1 MKAKVRFVIAAVVL
15 GLLMVGP
22 FGLTALLLFLDSKDA
37 EREAFAQ
44 FLLPRLPL
52 GGFMTVLGFIG
63 GVILLRSLFQQY
75 VHGLSRMAET
85 LRLMLGAN
93 RNFRVEPDGPPEVRE
108 LARAANDL
116 AQQRNELLDDV
127 EAQIRQAKA
136 TVEEE
141 KNRLAAL
148 MSELAMGVVVCNLD
162 GRILLY
168 NSRARLQFK
177 ALAQGP
183 TSMSGGALIGLG
195 RSIFSILERGQI
207 THSLENIQQRL
218 RRGSAEPTANFI
230 TATRGGALLRCQMA
244 PVLRTGAE
252 SSAVGVAQGASL
264 DNPPDPRA
272 ALHSGPA
279 PAAQSSALRNPAS
292 APLSGKGGD
301 EVRQAAPGQQERTT
315 ALPGDEL
322 QVTGYVLTIENITRN
337 FEREAE
343 RDQAL
348 QALTDGNR
356 AALGNIRAAVE
367 TLLDS
372 PEMEADFRERF
383 MRVISD
389 EASTMS
395 ARLDATMNRFA
406 DSLKTRWPLED
417 VLAVDILSAA
427 ARRIE
432 DRLKLPIKHEEQ
444 DASLWM
450 RVDSF
455 SLIQAITFLASRL
468 QDHYEIRELRLRLAA
483 DARMVFVDL
492 SWSGPTVSSE
502 TLYTWELEPMNVGS
516 ETSPLTLRDVV
527 ERHGGEIWYQ
537 RDKAAHRAF
546 FRFVLPAA
554 ATPDAPVVDQAQHL
568 HSDSRPEY
576 YDFDLFA
583 ARDAEGANIDLD
595 RKLTE
600 LAYSVFDTETT
611 GLQPS
616 QGDEII
622 QMGAVRIVNNR
633 LLRQEIF
640 DQLVDP
646 GIPLKPE
653 GIPIHGITEAM
664 VNGQPRLDVVLPAFH
679 EFCHETVLVA
689 HNAAFDMR
697 FFQLKEDSLG
707 VRFTQPVLDTLLLSA
722 VIHPN
727 QESHKL
733 ELIAERLGINVIGR
747 HTALGDAFVTGEVF
761 LKMVPLL
768 ADMGIHTLR
777 QALEASQKT
786 YFARIQY

>member
-1 MKAKVRFVIAAVVL
+1 MKAKFRFILAAGVL
-15 GLLMVGP
+15 GLLMTGP
-22 FGLTALLLFLDSKDA
+22 FALTALLLFADARDA
-37 EREAFAQ
+37 ERAAFAE
-44 FLLPRLPL
+44 FILPRLPL
-52 GGFMTVLGFIG
+52 GGLLTLMGFVA
-63 GVILLRSLFQQY
+63 GVILLRGLFQHY
-75 VHGLSRMAET
+75 VHGLLRMAET

-93 RNFRVEPDGPPEVRE
+93 RNFRVAPEGPPEVRE

-116 AQQRNELLDDV
+116 AQQRDELLNDV
-127 EAQIRQAKA
+127 ETQIRQAKA

-148 MSELAMGVVVCNLD
+148 MSELALGVVVCNLD

-230 TATRGGALLRCQMA
+230 TSTRSGQLLRAQMA
-244 PVLRTGAE
+244 PVLRTGATGPATAILAK
-252 SSAVGVAQGASL
+252 SD
-264 DNPPDPRA
+264 DNPP
-272 ALHSGPA
+272 G
-279 PAAQSSALRNPAS
+279 
-292 APLSGKGGD
+292 PLSGKGGD
-301 EVRQAAPGQQERTT
+301 DVSGQ
-315 ALPGDEL
+315 ALPAQEKILDNPLGAEQ

-348 QALTDGNR
+348 QSLTDGNR

-367 TLLDS
+367 TLIGS
-372 PEMEADFRERF
+372 PEMEADYRERF
-383 MRVISD
+383 TRVIAD
-389 EASTMS
+389 EAAAMSSKLETTMS
-395 ARLDATMNRFA
+395 RFA
-406 DSLKTRWPLED
+406 DALKTRWPLED
-417 VLAVDILSAA
+417 VLAVDILAAA

-432 DRLKLPIKHEEQ
+432 DRLQLPIKHEEQ
-444 DASLWM
+444 DVSLWM

-455 SLIQAITFLASRL
+455 ALIQAITFLAARL
-468 QDHYEIRELRLRLAA
+468 QDHYAIRELRLRLATEGS
-483 DARMVFVDL
+483 MVFVDL
-492 SWSGPTVSSE
+492 IWSGTPASSE
-502 TLYTWELEPMNVGS
+502 TLYTWELEPMNVGV
-516 ETSPLTLRDVV
+516 EVSPLTLRDVID
-527 ERHGGEIWYQ
+527 RHGAEIWYQ
-537 RDKAAHRAF
+537 RDKAAHNAF
-546 FRFVLPAA
+546 FRIVLPAA

-583 ARDAEGANIDLD
+583 ARDAEGSGIDPE

-611 GLQPS
+611 GLLPS
-616 QGDEII
+616 EGDEII

-646 GIPLKPE
+646 VIPLKPE
-653 GIPIHGITEAM
+653 GILIHGITEAM

-679 EFCHETVLVA
+679 EFCAETVLVA

-707 VRFTQPVLDTLLLSA
+707 VSFTQPVLDTLLLSA
-722 VIHPN
+722 VIHPS
-727 QESHKL
+727 QESHSL
-733 ELIAERLGINVIGR
+733 ESIAERLGINVIGR
-747 HTALGDAFVTGEVF
+747 HTALGDAYVTGEVF
-761 LKMVPLL
+761 LKMIPLL
-768 ADMGIHTLR
+768 ADMGIVTLR
-777 QALEASQKT
+777 QALDAAQKT
-786 YFARIQY
+786 YFARIKY

>member
-1 MKAKVRFVIAAVVL
+1 MKAKFRFMLAAGVL
-15 GLLMVGP
+15 GLLMTGP
-22 FGLTALLLFLDSKDA
+22 FALTALLLFADARDA
-37 EREAFAQ
+37 ERAAFAE

-52 GGFMTVLGFIG
+52 GGLMTLLGFIA
-63 GVILLRSLFQQY
+63 GVILLRSLFQHY
-75 VHGLSRMAET
+75 VLGLLRMAET

-93 RNFRVEPDGPPEVRE
+93 RNFRVAPEGPPEIRE

-116 AQQRNELLDDV
+116 AQQRDELLNDV
-127 EAQIRQAKA
+127 EEQIRQAKA

-148 MSELAMGVVVCNLD
+148 MSELALGVVVCNLD

-230 TATRGGALLRCQMA
+230 TSTRAGQLLRAQMA
-244 PVLRTGAE
+244 PVLGRVDPPKAAGAE
-252 SSAVGVAQGASL
+252 EGGAAVDAVNPLGVE
-264 DNPPDPRA
+264 
-272 ALHSGPA
+272 LH
-279 PAAQSSALRNPAS
+279 
-292 APLSGKGGD
+292 
-301 EVRQAAPGQQERTT
+301 
-315 ALPGDEL
+315 
-322 QVTGYVLTIENITRN
+322 VTGYVLTIENITRN

-367 TLLDS
+367 TLIDS
-372 PEMEADFRERF
+372 PEMEADYRERF
-383 MRVISD
+383 THVIAD
-389 EASTMS
+389 EAAAMS
-395 ARLDATMNRFA
+395 SKLEATMNRFA

-417 VLAVDILSAA
+417 VLAIDILAAA

-432 DRLKLPIKHEEQ
+432 DRLKLPIKHEDQ

-455 SLIQAITFLASRL
+455 ALIQAITFLASRL
-468 QDHYEIRELRLRLAA
+468 QDHYAIRELRLRLASEGS
-483 DARMVFVDL
+483 MVFVDL
-492 SWSGPTVSSE
+492 IWSGTPASSE
-502 TLYTWELEPMNVGS
+502 TLYTWELEPMTVGAD
-516 ETSPLTLRDVV
+516 TSPLTLRDVID
-527 ERHGGEIWYQ
+527 RHGGEIWYQ
-537 RDKAAHRAF
+537 RDKAAHNAF
-546 FRFVLPAA
+546 FRIVLPAA
-554 ATPDAPVVDQAQHL
+554 ATPDAPVMDQAQHL

-583 ARDAEGANIDLD
+583 ARDAEGSGIDLD

-600 LAYSVFDTETT
+600 LTYSVFDTETT

-616 QGDEII
+616 EGDEII

-646 GIPLKPE
+646 VIPLKPE

-679 EFCHETVLVA
+679 EFCAETVLVA
-689 HNAAFDMR
+689 HNAAFDLR

-727 QESHKL
+727 QESHHL
-733 ELIAERLGINVIGR
+733 ESIAERLGINVIGR
-747 HTALGDAFVTGEVF
+747 HTALGDAYVTGEVF
-761 LKMVPLL
+761 LKMIPLL
-768 ADMGIHTLR
+768 ADMGILTLR
-777 QALEASQKT
+777 QALDAAQKT
-786 YFARIQY
+786 YFARIRY

>member
-1 MKAKVRFVIAAVVL
+1 MKARLRFILAAGVL
-15 GLLMVGP
+15 GLLMTGP
-22 FGLTALLLFLDSKDA
+22 FALTAVLLLADAKDA
-37 EREAFAQ
+37 ERAAFAE

-52 GGFMTVLGFIG
+52 GGLITLFGFIAG
-63 GVILLRSLFQQY
+63 LTLLRALFQQY
-75 VHGLSRMAET
+75 VHGLLRMAET

-93 RNFRVEPDGPPEVRE
+93 RNFRVAPEGPPEVRE

-116 AQQRNELLDDV
+116 AQQRDALLNDV

-148 MSELAMGVVVCNLD
+148 MSELALGVIVCNLD

-177 ALAQGP
+177 SLAQGP

-218 RRGSAEPTANFI
+218 RKGSAEPTANFI
-230 TATRGGALLRCQMA
+230 TSTRTGQLLRAQMA
-244 PVLRTGAE
+244 PVLGTAAAGAQVTADPVGAE
-252 SSAVGVAQGASL
+252 Q
-264 DNPPDPRA
+264 
-272 ALHSGPA
+272 H
-279 PAAQSSALRNPAS
+279 
-292 APLSGKGGD
+292 
-301 EVRQAAPGQQERTT
+301 
-315 ALPGDEL
+315 
-322 QVTGYVLTIENITRN
+322 VTGYVLTIENITRN

-348 QALTDGNR
+348 HSLTDGSR

-372 PEMEADFRERF
+372 PEMEADYRERF
-383 MRVISD
+383 TRVIAD
-389 EASTMS
+389 EAAAMS
-395 ARLDATMNRFA
+395 ARLEATMSRFA

-417 VLAVDILSAA
+417 VLAIDIVAAA

-432 DRLKLPIKHEEQ
+432 DRLKLPIKHEDQ
-444 DASLWM
+444 DSSLWM
-450 RVDSF
+450 QVDSF
-455 SLIQAITFLASRL
+455 ALIQAIFFLAARL
-468 QDHYEIRELRLRLAA
+468 QDHYAIRELRLRLSAEG
-483 DARMVFVDL
+483 RMVFVDL
-492 SWSGPTVSSE
+492 IWSGTPVSSE
-502 TLYTWELEPMNVGS
+502 TLYTWELEPMHVGDES
-516 ETSPLTLRDVV
+516 SPLTLRDVIN
-527 ERHGGEIWYQ
+527 RHGGEIWYQ
-537 RDKAAHRAF
+537 RDKAAHNAF
-546 FRFVLPAA
+546 FRIVLPAA
-554 ATPDAPVVDQAQHL
+554 AVPELQPEDQAQHL
-568 HSDSRPEY
+568 RSDSRPEY

-583 ARDAEGANIDLD
+583 TRDAAGSGIDPE
-595 RKLTE
+595 RRLTD

-611 GLQPS
+611 GLEPS
-616 QGDEII
+616 NGDEII

-664 VNGQPRLDVVLPAFH
+664 LIGQPRIDAVLPAFH
-679 EFCHETVLVA
+679 EFCAETVLVA

-707 VRFTQPVLDTLLLSA
+707 LRFTQPVLDTLLLSA

-727 QESHKL
+727 QESHRL
-733 ELIAERLGINVIGR
+733 ESIAERLGINVIGR
-747 HTALGDAFVTGEVF
+747 HTALGDAYVTGEVF
-761 LKMVPLL
+761 LKMIPLL
-768 ADMGIHTLR
+768 ADMGIVTLR
-777 QALEASQKT
+777 QALDAAQQT
-786 YFARIQY
+786 YFARIKY

>member
-1 MKAKVRFVIAAVVL
+1 MKAKVRFILAAAVL
-15 GLLMVGP
+15 GLLMTGP
-22 FGLTALLLFLDSKDA
+22 FLVTAALLFADAKDA

-44 FLLPRLPL
+44 FLIPRLPL
-52 GGFMTVLGFIG
+52 GGLITVMGFAFG
-63 GVILLRSLFQQY
+63 MMLLRALFQQY
-75 VHGLSRMAET
+75 VQGLSRMAET

-93 RNFRVEPDGPPEVRE
+93 RNFRVEPEGPSEVRE

-116 AQQRNELLDDV
+116 AKQRNELLDDV
-127 EAQIRQAKA
+127 EAQIRLAKA

-218 RRGSAEPTANFI
+218 RKGSSEPTANFI
-230 TATRGGALLRCQMA
+230 TATRGGALLRAQMA
-244 PVLRTGAE
+244 PVLARTE
-252 SSAVGVAQGASL
+252 SSEDGAANPIGVE
-264 DNPPDPRA
+264 P
-272 ALHSGPA
+272 
-279 PAAQSSALRNPAS
+279 
-292 APLSGKGGD
+292 
-301 EVRQAAPGQQERTT
+301 
-315 ALPGDEL
+315 

-395 ARLDATMNRFA
+395 TRLDATMNRFA

-444 DASLWM
+444 DSSLWM

-468 QDHYEIRELRLRLAA
+468 QDHYEIRELRLRLATEGK
-483 DARMVFVDL
+483 MVFVDL
-492 SWSGPTVSSE
+492 IWSGTTVSSE
-502 TLYTWELEPMNVGS
+502 TLYTWELEPMNVGN

-537 RDKAAHRAF
+537 REKAAHRAF

-554 ATPDAPVVDQAQHL
+554 ATPDAPIVDQAQHL

-595 RKLTE
+595 RRLSELT
-600 LAYSVFDTETT
+600 YSVFDTETT

-622 QMGAVRIVNNR
+622 QMGAVRVVNNR

-697 FFQLKEDSLG
+697 FFQLKEEPLG

-761 LKMVPLL
+761 LKMIPLL
-768 ADMGIHTLR
+768 ADMGILTLR
-777 QALEASQKT
+777 QALEAAQKT
-786 YFARIQY
+786 YFARIKY